1 VGFPDPPHD
10 ASPGSPPDAEAILRA
25 ARRPL
30 VLGIGG
36 GGDVVGALATA
47 ERLRLYDGADPV
59 VGGLTWERGPTDPVP
74 GPRRLEEIAHARELA
89 PGVLLA
95 GAGTRVRDR
104 EVRFAESG
112 MAEYL
117 GRSTVLVDISSGPVA
132 IASGV
137 AGAADALGCDQ
148 LVFVDV
154 GGDVLAAGDEPGL
167 RSPLCD
173 AVMLAAGVHLV
184 CAGRPVLLGI
194 FGIGCDAELT
204 SAEVLDRIA
213 RVAEAGGLSGARGL
227 TPAVADALEAA
238 IALVPTEA
246 SAQAVRA
253 FRGASGTATIRGGQ
267 RSFELNT
274 VASVTFY
281 LDVTRSM
288 EAAGPLAAAVMEAG
302 SLEEA
307 NDALHALGVR
317 TELDLE
323 RERDVAERRRIE
335 GGRDRPGT

>member
-1 VGFPDPPHD
+1 MSHPQPP
-10 ASPGSPPDAEAILRA
+10 ADAEAILRA

-30 VLGIGG
+30 VIGIGG
-36 GGDVVGALATA
+36 GGDVVGALASA
-47 ERLRLYDGADPV
+47 ELMRVYDGADPV
-59 VGGLTWERGPTDPVP
+59 LGGVTWERGPIDPEP
-74 GPRRLEEIAHARELA
+74 GPRRAEEIADAQVLA
-89 PGVLLA
+89 PGILLA
-95 GAGTRVRDR
+95 GPRTRVRDR
-104 EVRFAESG
+104 DVLFAESR
-112 MAEYL
+112 MAEFL
-117 GRSTVLVDISSGPVA
+117 GHPTVLVDITAGPAA
-132 IASGV
+132 IASGL

-184 CAGRPVLLGI
+184 RARRPVLLGI

-213 RVAEAGGLSGARGL
+213 LVAGAGGLCGARGL
-227 TPAVADALEAA
+227 TPRVAETLEGA
-238 IALVPTEA
+238 IRLVPTEA

-267 RSFELNT
+267 RSFELTT

-281 LDVTRSM
+281 LDVTVSM
-288 EAAGPLAAAVMEAG
+288 EAAGPLAAGVMDAGGLEDANEA
-302 SLEEA
+302 LR
-307 NDALHALGVR
+307 ALGVR

-323 RERDVAERRRIE
+323 RDVAEKRRIE
-335 GGRDRPGT
+335 VEPDGPGA